1 MGGYFQHDATA
12 VLPQLLWTTVCWGCQ
27 LQIIHLNS
35 LFISA
40 TGLKNELYRNFFFFF
55 WSSNRNDENMHT
67 VESDHIFQVWFIAD
81 SCPKNFSLEPASPFL
96 SAAAAETVWRGDV
109 NSRQASYLAFLPCQ
123 MHQRQEITQLAKI
136 YHTVSPKVKTGFSY
150 SKANAVFCHR

>member
-1 MGGYFQHDATA
+1 MIKICTWWRVTTYFKCDS
-12 VLPQLLWTTVCWGCQ
+12 
-27 LQIIHLNS
+27 LQTLVQ
-35 LFISA
+35 
-40 TGLKNELYRNFFFFF
+40 K
-55 WSSNRNDENMHT
+55 D
-67 VESDHIFQVWFIAD
+67 
-81 SCPKNFSLEPASPFL
+81 FSLEPASPLL
-96 SAAAAETVWRGDV
+96 SAAAAETVWREDV